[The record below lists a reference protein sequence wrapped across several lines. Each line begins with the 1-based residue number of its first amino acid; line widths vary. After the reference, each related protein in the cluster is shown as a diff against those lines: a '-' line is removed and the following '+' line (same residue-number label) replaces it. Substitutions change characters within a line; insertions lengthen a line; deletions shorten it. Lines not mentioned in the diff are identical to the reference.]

1 MQPYTKARA
10 ITFAAACLGT
20 GVFLLLNLPLPF
32 LMGPLAACLIFAVA
46 GAPLEGMGVV
56 GIAMRT
62 ILGIAI
68 GASITPAT
76 LSALPGFAPTLV
88 LVPLF
93 VGAIGL
99 VGFPFFHKLLGF
111 DRATSFYAAM
121 PGGLQDMLVFGEEAG
136 GDVRAMS
143 LIHATRVLAIVAT
156 APFVIAWIW
165 EVDLTAAPGQPAS
178 AVGWGQIVIMAA
190 SGLAGWKIA
199 ERVGLF
205 GASILGPM
213 ILTAVLSLS
222 GVIHSRPPA
231 EMIWAA
237 QFFIGLAVGSKY
249 TGIAPR
255 EIRVDI
261 GAGLG
266 YAVLLTV
273 ISLGFLWVA
282 AQLSDADTLD
292 MALSFLPGGQGEMV
306 VVAIIAGADLSFVVT
321 HHLMR
326 LFSVILLA
334 PIIGARLTRD

>member
-1 MQPYTKARA
+1 MQPYTKKRA
-10 ITFAAACLGT
+10 TTLAAACLGT
-20 GVFLLLNLPLPF
+20 GAFLVLNLPLPF
-32 LMGPLAACLIFAVA
+32 LMGPLTACLIFAVA
-46 GAPLEGMGVV
+46 GAKLEGMGVL
-56 GIAMRT
+56 GTAMRT

-68 GASITPAT
+68 GASITPQT
-76 LSALPGFAPTLV
+76 LAALPGFAPTLV

-93 VGAIGL
+93 VGVIGL
-99 VGFPFFHKLLGF
+99 IGFPFFHKLLGF

-165 EVDLTAAPGQPAS
+165 DIDLTAAPGQPAS
-178 AVGWGQIVIMAA
+178 AVGWVQIVIMAA

-213 ILTAVLSLS
+213 ILTAALSLA
-222 GVIHSRPPA
+222 GVIQSRPPA

-249 TGIAPR
+249 VGITAR

-266 YAVLLTV
+266 YAVLLTL
-273 ISLGFLWVA
+273 ISLCFLWTA
-282 AQLSDADTLD
+282 AWVSGADTLD
-292 MALSFLPGGQGEMV
+292 LALSFLPGGQGEMV

-326 LFSVILLA
+326 LFTVILLA
-334 PIIGARLTRD
+334 PIVGAGLTKQ

>member
-1 MQPYTKARA
+1 MLK
-10 ITFAAACLGT
+10 
-20 GVFLLLNLPLPF
+20 
-32 LMGPLAACLIFAVA
+32 GP
-46 GAPLEGMGVV
+46 E
-56 GIAMRT
+56 
-62 ILGIAI
+62 
-68 GASITPAT
+68 
-76 LSALPGFAPTLV
+76 LV

-93 VGAIGL
+93 VGVIGL

-165 EVDLTAAPGQPAS
+165 DIDLTAAPGQPAS
-178 AVGWGQIVIMAA
+178 AVGWVQIAIMAA

-213 ILTAVLSLS
+213 ILTAALSLT

-237 QFFIGLAVGSKY
+237 QFFIGLSVGAKY
-249 TGIAPR
+249 VGITPR

-266 YAVLLTV
+266 YAVLLSL
-273 ISLGFLWVA
+273 ISLGFLWIA
-282 AQLSDADTLD
+282 GQLSNAETLD

-326 LFSVILLA
+326 LFTVILLA
-334 PIIGARLTRD
+334 PIVGARLSKG

>member
-1 MQPYTKARA
+1 MQLYTHARA
-10 ITFAAACLGT
+10 ITLGAACLGT
-20 GVFLLLNLPLPF
+20 GVFLVLNLPLPF
-32 LMGPLAACLIFAVA
+32 LMGPLTACLLFAVA
-46 GAPLEGMGVV
+46 GAKLEGMGVI
-56 GIAMRT
+56 GTAMRT

-68 GASITPAT
+68 SASITPNT

-93 VGAIGL
+93 VGVIGL

-165 EVDLTAAPGQPAS
+165 DIDLTAAPGAPAS
-178 AVGWGQIVIMAA
+178 AVGWGQIAIMAA

-213 ILTAVLSLS
+213 ILTAALSLT
-222 GVIHSRPPA
+222 GVIQSRPPA

-237 QFFIGLAVGSKY
+237 QFFIGLSVGAKY
-249 TGIAPR
+249 VGITPR

-266 YAVLLTV
+266 YAVLLTL
-273 ISLGFLWVA
+273 ISLGFLWIAV
-282 AQLSDADTLD
+282 QISGADTLD

-326 LFSVILLA
+326 LFTVILLA
-334 PIIGARLTRD
+334 PILGARLTKG

>member
-1 MQPYTKARA
+1 MPLHTKQRLF
-10 ITFAAACLGT
+10 TLGLAALGT
-20 GVFLLLNLPLPF
+20 GAFVALGLPLPF
-32 LMGPLAACLIFAVA
+32 LMGPLTACLIAAVA
-46 GAPLEGMGVV
+46 GAKLEGMGVI
-56 GIAMRT
+56 GTAMRT

-76 LSALPGFAPTLV
+76 LSALPGFAPTLA

-93 VGAIGL
+93 VAVIGL
-99 VGFPFFHKLLGF
+99 VGFPFFHNLLGF

-165 EVDLTAAPGQPAS
+165 EVDLTAAPGQPARD
-178 AVGWGQIVIMAA
+178 VGWGQIAIMAA
-190 SGLAGWKIA
+190 SGLAGWKLA

-213 ILTAVLSLS
+213 ILTAVLSLA
-222 GVIHSRPPA
+222 GVIQTRPPA

-237 QFFIGLAVGSKY
+237 QFFIGLSVGAKY
-249 TGIAPR
+249 VGITPR

-266 YAVLLTV
+266 YAVLLTL
-273 ISLGFLWVA
+273 ISLGFLWA
-282 AQLSDADTLD
+282 AAALSPASTLD

-306 VVAIIAGADLSFVVT
+306 VIAIIAGADLSFVVT

-326 LFSVILLA
+326 LFTVILLA
-334 PIIGARLTRD
+334 PIIGARLTR

>member
-1 MQPYTKARA
+1 MTLG
-10 ITFAAACLGT
+10 AACLGT
-20 GVFLLLNLPLPF
+20 GAFLVLNLPLPF
-32 LMGPLAACLIFAVA
+32 LMGPLTACLLFAVA
-46 GAPLEGMGVV
+46 GAKLEGMGLV
-56 GIAMRT
+56 GTAMRT

-68 GASITPAT
+68 GASITPQT

-93 VGAIGL
+93 VGVIGL

-165 EVDLTAAPGQPAS
+165 DIDLTAAPGQPAS
-178 AVGWGQIVIMAA
+178 AVGWVQIAIMAA

-213 ILTAVLSLS
+213 ILTAALSLT

-237 QFFIGLAVGSKY
+237 QFFIGLSVGAKY
-249 TGIAPR
+249 VGITPR

-266 YAVLLTV
+266 YAVLLSL
-273 ISLGFLWVA
+273 ISLGFLWIA
-282 AQLSDADTLD
+282 GQLSNAETLD

-326 LFSVILLA
+326 LFTVILLA
-334 PIIGARLTRD
+334 PIVGARLSKG